1 MPSIKTLRISIS
13 LPNAHFRVIH
23 SNNPSKTY
31 PVPPYSTVIGFLSNI
46 LGDKDSI
53 KKMIEETFALG
64 ILAKYKHLTCEYT
77 WLRNLSGNSHRSR
90 FFSNTNRKWQGLPE
104 HPGGQ
109 SPVIVE
115 VLNQVE
121 VHIYLHHSNPLILQ
135 KLQQNI
141 TAAEKWFSHLHL
153 GRSEDW
159 VIIESISQIDLSV
172 SNTAKELREARTYY
186 QWVPDPKYT
195 FGINAGI
202 CPKEYTELYNK
213 VQGNAVLV
221 TSIYRL
227 VEIPYG
233 DSEFRLIRNFSHV
246 PARLCCCSIPF
257 LTNFRLPNL
266 FTDTQL
272 STPVYMALINSE
284 KGVCD

>member
-1 MPSIKTLRISIS
+1 MTSIKTLRISIS
-13 LPNAHFRVIH
+13 LPNAHFRIIH

-46 LGDKDSI
+46 IGNKDI
-53 KKMIEETFALG
+53 IDKMIEETFALG
-64 ILAKYKHLTCEYT
+64 ILAKHEYLTREYI
-77 WLRNLSGNSHRSR
+77 WLRNLSANSHRIR
-90 FFSNTNRKWQGLPE
+90 FSSNTNRKWQGIPE

-121 VHIYLHHSNPLILQ
+121 IHIYLHHPNPLILQ

-141 TAAEKWFSHLHL
+141 TAPEKWFSHLHL

-159 VIIESISQIDLSV
+159 VMIESINQIDLSV
-172 SNTAKELREARTYY
+172 SNTAKDLREARAYY

-213 VQGNAVLV
+213 VQGNAALV

-227 VEIPYG
+227 VEIPHG
-233 DSEFRLIRNFSHV
+233 GSKFRLIRNFTHV
-246 PARLCCCSIPF
+246 PARLCRCSIPF
-257 LTNFRLPNL
+257 LNNFRLPNL
-266 FTDTQL
+266 FTDTQHG
-272 STPVYMALINSE
+272 TPIYMALINSE
-284 KGVCD
+284 KGAC